1 MTRALSIAAFILGA
15 IIVLWMGTSFM
26 GSNLLAFI
34 VTAVIAVVYIIGF
47 VELTSFQRDTETLNS
62 ALNNTDNKVTALDDW
77 LAQLAPSLCGSVCL
91 RIKGEHV
98 PLPLPMLTPYLVGLL
113 VMLGL
118 LGTFAGMVD
127 TLKGAV
133 AALEGTTELEAI
145 RAGLAAPIKG
155 LGTAFGTSVAG
166 ISASAML
173 GFIATLSRRRR
184 ALASRLLDSKM
195 NTSFQEFSLS
205 YNREQTFNAMQEQAQ
220 SLPIVAEKLALVADS
235 LTHFSNDISQQLLDN
250 QKQFTNDINHSYTE
264 LANSVEQSL
273 QASIKDS
280 SRLLGEQIQPLISDM
295 VTTVNNDM
303 KTTQTHLSNTVGN
316 QLEKISDHFEIATKN
331 VNQHSSEAT
340 EKVLSHMNTNT
351 EQWYSQQQQQDQQR
365 LEKWQQAFDN
375 TTTQVQHSL
384 EKISTETQTNARTMQ
399 DEMQRLLASTESLVE
414 QRINNEATWLSTY
427 ESRMAEIN
435 TTLAEQL
442 HRLRDEE
449 KQRGNNAV
457 AQLENLQSHVTDH
470 LQTLGTALE
479 APMTRLIKTA
489 SETPKAAA
497 EVISQL
503 RAELANTTERDN
515 QLLEEREHIFAQ
527 LHKVS
532 DALQQS
538 SSQQSENLQQLTN
551 TSAETLNSIST
562 RFSEQML
569 QESTRL
575 SGAVD
580 HFTSSAT
587 ELASLGDAFGIAVE
601 QFSQS
606 NHEINTTLAT
616 IEASLHNNT
625 ERSDEQM
632 AYYVAQARE
641 IIDHT
646 ILSQQEVIEQ
656 LRQLGRNASTS
667 ERG

>member
-295 VTTVNNDM
+295 VTTGNNDM

-351 EQWYSQQQQQDQQR
+351 EQWYSQQ
-365 LEKWQQAFDN
+365 L
-375 TTTQVQHSL
+375 SL
-384 EKISTETQTNARTMQ
+384 I
-399 DEMQRLLASTESLVE
+399 
-414 QRINNEATWLSTY
+414 
-427 ESRMAEIN
+427 
-435 TTLAEQL
+435 
-442 HRLRDEE
+442 
-449 KQRGNNAV
+449 
-457 AQLENLQSHVTDH
+457 
-470 LQTLGTALE
+470 
-479 APMTRLIKTA
+479 
-489 SETPKAAA
+489 
-497 EVISQL
+497 
-503 RAELANTTERDN
+503 
-515 QLLEEREHIFAQ
+515 HI
-527 LHKVS
+527 
-532 DALQQS
+532 
-538 SSQQSENLQQLTN
+538 
-551 TSAETLNSIST
+551 
-562 RFSEQML
+562 
-569 QESTRL
+569 
-575 SGAVD
+575 
-580 HFTSSAT
+580 
-587 ELASLGDAFGIAVE
+587 
-601 QFSQS
+601 
-606 NHEINTTLAT
+606 
-616 IEASLHNNT
+616 
-625 ERSDEQM
+625 
-632 AYYVAQARE
+632 
-641 IIDHT
+641 
-646 ILSQQEVIEQ
+646 
-656 LRQLGRNASTS
+656 
-667 ERG
+667 